1 MDIIYNDNLINDY
14 INIIKKIVLF
24 FLLFR
29 EMNKINI
36 YVYIFMNR

>member
-36 YVYIFMNR
+36 FVYIFMKR

>member
-29 EMNKINI
+29 EMNKISI
-36 YVYIFMNR
+36 FVYIFMNR

>member
-1 MDIIYNDNLINDY
+1 MDIIYNDNFINDY
-14 INIIKKIVLF
+14 INIIKKIVSF

-36 YVYIFMNR
+36 FVYIFMNR

>member
-36 YVYIFMNR
+36 FVYIFMNR